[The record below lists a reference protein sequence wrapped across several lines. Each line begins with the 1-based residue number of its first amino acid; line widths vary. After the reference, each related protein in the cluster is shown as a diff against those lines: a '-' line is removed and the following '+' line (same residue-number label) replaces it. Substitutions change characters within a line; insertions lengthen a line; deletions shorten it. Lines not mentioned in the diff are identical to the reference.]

1 MMDQQSTSGSQ
12 TIDNNYNAASA
23 NNVKEAPSA
32 MEQDHLHSTKQNSIR
47 TGETTTP

>member
-1 MMDQQSTSGSQ
+1 MMMMDQQSTSDSH
-12 TIDNNYNAASA
+12 AA

-32 MEQDHLHSTKQNSIR
+32 MEQNHLHSTKQNSIH